1 MQNNTI
7 RILKRFNKESGNV
20 ESGLVIIPLLL
31 LFLATI
37 QLITTINFRNIDFAN
52 SQSEAS
58 IQSVHQVVES
68 KNQLI
73 SLDSGDF
80 RNRLRLLI
88 VKTERDIP
96 SIFPGLAQ
104 ILNGRKLHTEGV
116 AVFEES
122 EDCSGG
128 YLVC

>member
-104 ILNGRKLHTEGV
+104 ILNGRKLHTEGA

-122 EDCSGG
+122 EVCSGG

>member
-80 RNRLRLLI
+80 RDRLRLLI

-104 ILNGRKLHTEGV
+104 ILNGRKLHTEGA

>member
-80 RNRLRLLI
+80 RDRLRLLM